1 MQCGRHLII
10 KLRVFDTI
18 RVSAQMN
25 NSLSPHTADELGRS
39 RYVLCLAATNHM
51 SRKSAEH
58 GFSNSKVG
66 RVGSEGEGRSPS
78 CLATAQTTILLSSS
92 MTVRN
97 AVALCSFFYD
107 GCIK

>member
-1 MQCGRHLII
+1 MVVGGCRRHE
-10 KLRVFDTI
+10 VY
-18 RVSAQMN
+18 SM
-25 NSLSPHTADELGRS
+25 LSSFYFSPIDEPGRS

-58 GFSNSKVG
+58 GFYNSKVG
-66 RVGSEGEGRSPS
+66 RVGSEGEGRSSP

>member
-1 MQCGRHLII
+1 
-10 KLRVFDTI
+10 
-18 RVSAQMN
+18 
-25 NSLSPHTADELGRS
+25 
-39 RYVLCLAATNHM
+39 M

-58 GFSNSKVG
+58 GFHNSKVG
-66 RVGSEGEGRSPS
+66 RVGSEGEGRSSP

-107 GCIK
+107 GCIKGIPTFWLSMEVCSEGTTRKKSSREDP